1 MKYLA
6 KRLLRAILLLIGVSI
21 LCFLFTEMAPGS
33 FFDEM
38 RLNPQI
44 SSETIAVL
52 RQNYGLDQPL
62 VVRYGRWIKSVAR
75 GDFGYS
81 VGYNAPVGPLL
92 WARAK
97 NTLLLTSIATA
108 LTWLIG
114 VPLGVWTASSRGKF
128 TDRLIGIGSSL
139 LISIPE
145 IVIAVALLAIVVRWR
160 LVPVG
165 GMKSLGFEDLSAV
178 DKVRDLFLHLLLP
191 TSILVLGSIA
201 VVERHV
207 RASVLEVLDAPYIQA
222 ARGLG
227 VGRGRLLF
235 RHVLP
240 VAANPAISLFG
251 FSLAG
256 LLGGSLLVEVVT
268 GWPGL
273 GPLVLEAT
281 FSRDLYVV
289 IGAVMLSA
297 VFMVAGNFIAD
308 MLLLAS
314 DPRIR
319 AGEDADAN

>member
-1 MKYLA
+1 MKYLGR
-6 KRLLRAILLLIGVSI
+6 RLLRAGLLLVGVSA

-44 SSETIAVL
+44 SPETISAL
-52 RQNYGLDQPL
+52 RARYGLDQPL
-62 VVRYGRWIKSVAR
+62 AVRYARWMAALVR

-81 VGYNAPVGPLL
+81 IAYNTPVAPLL

-97 NTLLLTSIATA
+97 NTLLLTATA
-108 LTWLIG
+108 MFLTWLIS
-114 VPLGVWTASSRGKF
+114 VPLGVLTAASRGRWLDKVV
-128 TDRLIGIGSSL
+128 GVGSSL

-145 IVIAVALLAIVVRWR
+145 IVVAIALLALAVRTR
-160 LVPVG
+160 IVPVG
-165 GMKSLGFEDLSAV
+165 GMRSLGFQELSMWGQFHDIAQ
-178 DKVRDLFLHLLLP
+178 RMLLP
-191 TSILVLGSIA
+191 TLVLVLASIA
-201 VVERHV
+201 VIERHV
-207 RASVLEVLDAPYIQA
+207 RSSVLEVLEAPYIQA

-227 VGRGRLLF
+227 IGRTRLLF

-256 LLGGSLLVEVVT
+256 LLSGSLLVEVVT

-273 GPLVLEAT
+273 GPLILDAT
-281 FSRDLYVV
+281 LSRDLYLV
-289 IGAVMLSA
+289 IGGVMFSA

-308 MLLLAS
+308 LLLLAS

-319 AGEDADAN
+319 AGESDEN